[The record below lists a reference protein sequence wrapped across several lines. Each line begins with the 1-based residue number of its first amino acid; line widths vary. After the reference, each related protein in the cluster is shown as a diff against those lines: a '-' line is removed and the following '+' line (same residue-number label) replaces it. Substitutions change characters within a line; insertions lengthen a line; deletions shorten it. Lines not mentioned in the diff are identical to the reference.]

1 MKKVSVRDKRYF
13 SSCLVLSG
21 SALLGACS
29 TVGPDYQAPDVAAST
44 LAPGWQAPLPSGQ
57 EALELSQWWRHFGS
71 ATLTG
76 LIDAAL
82 GSSPTLDAAV
92 ARIVQA
98 RANAGIADAAWRPGV
113 IGSGGASRSGTWQ
126 RDSIRSADPAA
137 QSSTVSRDHATTRS
151 ASLDMSWEL
160 DLFGGRRRQGEASRA
175 TAEARHADWW
185 GARVSLAAEVAKAY
199 GERRYCEA
207 LRQIAEE
214 DLRSRTE
221 THRLTRQRL
230 EAGFVPASDADRTE
244 ASVAEAAGVLKGVQ
258 GDCAVL
264 VNQLVAL
271 TGLDHADVSARLAS
285 DVALLPT
292 PPSGR
297 LEVLPVQA
305 ITQRPDVAAAE
316 RQLAAASAGIGV
328 AQAARLPSLRLVG
341 SLGINVSRG
350 SNTGVGQYQTD
361 TRNWS
366 FGPGLSLPLFD
377 GGKGEAQVAYARA
390 VFAEAAANYQA
401 SVRLAVQEV
410 ENALVRVDSLGRR
423 MSDFERAQAG
433 YQRYFAATEV
443 QYNAGATS
451 LLALE
456 DARRVLLTSRQS
468 LLAEQLAQL
477 QAWVSLYKAVG
488 GGWSAADLS
497 NASHDTVVPPPSS
510 LSARNP

>member
-1 MKKVSVRDKRYF
+1 MKDFVSEPFRLCCRVA
-13 SSCLVLSG
+13 LSG
-21 SALLGACS
+21 SVLLAGCS
-29 TVGPDYQAPDVAAST
+29 TVGPDYQAPDATAQALPT
-44 LAPGWQAPLPSGQ
+44 GWQAPVPAGAA
-57 EALELSQWWRHFGS
+57 ALELSEWWRQFGS
-71 ATLTG
+71 PTMAE
-76 LIDAAL
+76 LIDTAL
-82 GSSPTLDAAV
+82 ATSPSLEAAV

-98 RANAGIADAAWRPGV
+98 RANAGIADAAWQPSVSAGT
-113 IGSGGASRSGTWQ
+113 GLSRSRTWQ
-126 RDSIRSADPAA
+126 RDTFRSADGTAQPA
-137 QSSTVSRDHATTRS
+137 TTTRDHATTRS
-151 ASLDMSWEL
+151 AVLDMSWEL
-160 DLFGGRRRQGEASRA
+160 DLFGGRRRHAEASRA

-207 LRQIAEE
+207 LQQIAQE

-230 EAGFVPASDADRTE
+230 DAGFVPAADADRTE

-264 VNQLVAL
+264 ANQLVAL
-271 TGLDHADVSARLAS
+271 TGLDHAQISARLAR
-285 DVALLPT
+285 DVAVLPR

-328 AQAARLPSLRLVG
+328 AQAARLPSLRLIG
-341 SLGINVSRG
+341 SLGINVVRG
-350 SNTGVGQYQTD
+350 SNSSVGQYQTE
-361 TRNWS
+361 TRPWS
-366 FGPGLSLPLFD
+366 FGPSLSLPLFD
-377 GGKGEAQVAYARA
+377 GGKGQAQEAYARG
-390 VFAEAAANYQA
+390 VFAEASANYQS

-423 MSDFERAQAG
+423 LSDFEHAQAG
-433 YQRYFAATEV
+433 YQRYFAATEALFG
-443 QYNAGATS
+443 AGATS

-456 DARRVLLTSRQS
+456 DARRVLLSSRQS
-468 LLAEQLAQL
+468 LLSEQLAQL

-488 GGWSAADLS
+488 GGWTAADLTT
-497 NASHDTVVPPPSS
+497 ASHDTVVPPPSNS
-510 LSARNP
+510 SAKNP